1 MSHHDDD
8 DDNDDD
14 DNVLAVTDS
23 HHDNTTYISL
33 VCITLEPITVHW
45 TKLAISSAFERMLI
59 Y

>member
-1 MSHHDDD
+1 
-8 DDNDDD
+8 
-14 DNVLAVTDS
+14 VLAVTDS

-45 TKLAISSAFERMLI
+45 TKLAISSAFERTLI